1 MALRKLLALA
11 TIWAATAI
19 ALSGCASSPEASPS
33 NSASASETT
42 TEQPVELSYEDQVR
56 VSYDRFFTTGGSEYV
71 LSGGDNYILTLQ
83 PDGDGYLAALYN
95 ETFDDVIPIEEPMMI
110 TLMLAKTMVDDPA
123 TQITETA
130 DGIEMRNEKYGAV
143 GFHFTDGYVTS
154 YEALEAT
161 WHGTITYQID
171 LPTIELLK
179 DRMAESE

>member
-1 MALRKLLALA
+1 MALRQLLALA
-11 TIWAATAI
+11 TIWVATLI
-19 ALSGCASSPEASPS
+19 TLSGCASDPEPYPS
-33 NSASASETT
+33 NSVSASEATN
-42 TEQPVELSYEDQVR
+42 EQPTELSYEDQVR

-130 DGIEMRNEKYGAV
+130 DGIEIRNEQYGAV

-161 WHGTITYQID
+161 WRGTITYEIDQPTID
-171 LPTIELLK
+171 LLK
-179 DRMAESE
+179 TRMAESE